1 MPRPELPAL
10 ALLAIA
16 SLVAI
21 GVAMLVGRYAGAIGK
36 ALNLLDHPDS
46 AGGRKQHR
54 RVTPLVGG
62 IAVTGAALAAMLLV
76 RNTTDDAAL
85 ALDMGWLALT
95 VGVMFVIGVLDDRHN
110 LTPYLRLGAA
120 VAMLSL
126 IVVAAPHFSLARLLF
141 SGETDAINLAG
152 FGSLFAL
159 LCLVGLLNAVN
170 MADGKNGVVIGM
182 GLIWTVLLAL
192 HAPLALLPVLAATG
206 SALGVMLAF
215 NMANR
220 LFLGDGGSYAVS
232 TLFGLLAIAV
242 YNANP
247 DQLRADEVALLF
259 AVPVFD
265 TIRLMATRIM
275 QGRSPMEGDRDHLH
289 HHLHA
294 RIGWPRGLL
303 VYLTLVAA
311 PNFAALVWPG
321 SGLVWLAVAFLAY
334 LGVLL
339 VTRYAPAGR
348 PAE

>member
-1 MPRPELPAL
+1 LPRPELPAL
-10 ALLAIA
+10 ELLAIA
-16 SLVAI
+16 SLL
-21 GVAMLVGRYAGAIGK
+21 GLGLSLLVGRFARAIGTS
-36 ALNLLDHPDS
+36 LNLLDHPDS

-62 IAVTGAALAAMLLV
+62 IAVAGAALAAMMLV
-76 RNTTDDAAL
+76 RGTTADAAL
-85 ALDMGWLALT
+85 ALDMGWLALA
-95 VGVMFVIGVLDDRHN
+95 VGVMFMIGAVDDRRN
-110 LTPYLRLGAA
+110 LNPYLRLGAA
-120 VAMLSL
+120 VAILSL
-126 IVVAAPHFSLARLLF
+126 VVIAAPHFSLDSLLF
-141 SGETDAINLAG
+141 SGEVDAAAMGN
-152 FGSLFAL
+152 FGPLFAL

-192 HAPLALLPVLAATG
+192 HAPVALLPVLAATG
-206 SALGVMLAF
+206 VALAVMLGF

-232 TLFGLLAIAV
+232 TLFGLLAIAI
-242 YNANP
+242 YNIDA
-247 DQLRADEVALLF
+247 DRLRADEVALLF

-265 TIRLMATRIM
+265 TIRLMATRLM

-303 VYLTLVAA
+303 VYLTMVAA
-311 PNFAALVWPG
+311 PNFAALIWPG
-321 SGLVWLAVAFLAY
+321 SGLVWLAVTFLAY
-334 LGVLL
+334 LGVL
-339 VTRYAPAGR
+339 VATRYSAASR

>member
-1 MPRPELPAL
+1 M
-10 ALLAIA
+10 LAIA
-16 SLVAI
+16 GLLAL
-21 GVAMLVGRYAGAIGK
+21 GMALLVGRFARRIGTMFD
-36 ALNLLDHPDS
+36 LLDHPDG

-62 IAVTGAALAAMLLV
+62 IAVAGAALVAMLMV
-76 RNTTDDAAL
+76 RGTTADAMV
-85 ALDMGWLALT
+85 ALDMGWLALA
-95 VGVMFVIGVLDDRHN
+95 VGVMFLIGAVDDRRDLN
-110 LTPYLRLGAA
+110 PYLRLGAA
-120 VAMLSL
+120 VAILSL
-126 IVVAAPHFSLARLLF
+126 VVISAPHFSLDSLLF
-141 SGETDAINLAG
+141 SGDVDAIG
-152 FGSLFAL
+152 MGDFGPLFTL
-159 LCLVGLLNAVN
+159 VCLVGLLNAVN

-182 GLIWTVLLAL
+182 GLIWTVILAL
-192 HAPLALLPVLAATG
+192 HAPVALLPVLAATG
-206 SALGVMLAF
+206 VALAVMLAF

-232 TLFGLLAIAV
+232 TLFGLLAIAI
-242 YNANP
+242 YNADP
-247 DQLRADEVALLF
+247 DRLRADEVALLF

-303 VYLTLVAA
+303 VYLMLVAA
-311 PNFAALVWPG
+311 PNLAALIWPG
-321 SGLVWLAVAFLAY
+321 SGLFWLAVTVLGY

-339 VTRYAPAGR
+339 ATRYAAAGR